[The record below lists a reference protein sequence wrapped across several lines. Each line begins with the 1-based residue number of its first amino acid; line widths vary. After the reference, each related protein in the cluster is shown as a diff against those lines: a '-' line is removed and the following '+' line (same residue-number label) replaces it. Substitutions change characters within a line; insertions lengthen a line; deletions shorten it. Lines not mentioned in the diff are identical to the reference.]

1 MRISDWSSDVCS
13 SDLVVGKTLA
23 EFDNRERVIWHD
35 WAVQLGGKGV
45 LQERAPPL
53 FIEEAG
59 EKIRPCGIDRA
70 NLLVVIDEL
79 LRHGIIPSISARRHN
94 ARWSA
99 LDVFRKIGRASCR
112 EEVC

>member
-13 SDLVVGKTLA
+13 SDLDVGNVKVVGKTLA

-35 WAVQLGGKGV
+35 WDVQLGGKGV

-59 EKIRPCGIDRA
+59 VKIRPCGIDRA
-70 NLLVVIDEL
+70 NHLLVIDEL
-79 LRHGIIPSISARRHN
+79 LRHEIG
-94 ARWSA
+94 SA
-99 LDVFRKIGRASCR
+99 LWTERVCQYVWYWWFRVSRKKK
-112 EEVC
+112 

>member
-1 MRISDWSSDVCS
+1 MIRRPPRSTRTYTLFPYTTLFRSFKFASDFLKLDVGNVK
-13 SDLVVGKTLA
+13 VVGKTLA

-79 LRHGIIPSISARRHN
+79 LRHGIIPSI
-94 ARWSA
+94 
-99 LDVFRKIGRASCR
+99 
-112 EEVC
+112 